1 MENSEKTQPELNISD
16 LQNIKTLIEVA
27 VRRGTFNAAELSS
40 VGAVFDRLNVFL
52 SSVQAAPTQ
61 ETNSDQAPTA

>member
-1 MENSEKTQPELNISD
+1 MENNETKTQPELNIAD

-27 VRRGTFNAAELSS
+27 VKRGAFNAAELSS

-52 SSVQAAPTQ
+52 TSVSQPASA
-61 ETNSDQAPTA
+61 DQPPNP